1 MFSLQ
6 KLSRDHSDEDCFFDL
21 LSKFQ
26 SSRMD
31 DQRCHLDEPT
41 NGENTGGAEADSLN
55 DVIGQP
61 VSLLLTDYQII
72 QFNVHVIIL
81 RM

>member
-1 MFSLQ
+1 MSFTPHETALTEYSSVFLQ

-31 DQRCHLDEPT
+31 DQRCELDEPT
-41 NGENTGGAEADSLN
+41 NGENTGGADADSLN
-55 DVIGQP
+55 DVIGQ
-61 VSLLLTDYQII
+61 T
-72 QFNVHVIIL
+72 
-81 RM
+81 MK